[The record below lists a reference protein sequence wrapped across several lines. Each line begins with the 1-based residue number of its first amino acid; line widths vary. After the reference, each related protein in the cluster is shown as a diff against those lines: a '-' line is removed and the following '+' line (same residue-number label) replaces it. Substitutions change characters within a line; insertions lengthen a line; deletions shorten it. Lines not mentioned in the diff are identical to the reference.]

1 MEKKTCRAVVLKAVR
16 DMEMQEFPI
25 PEIKD
30 NDALLEVEMVGV
42 CGSDP
47 HMYQGT
53 NSNAWPIIMGHEIV
67 GRIAEI
73 GEYKSKISGCKK
85 GDRVVVETRFG
96 CGVCPACIKGK
107 YNQCVD
113 KLGYGFMVP
122 CTKPP
127 YLWGAYSEYLYLPER
142 AILHKVNEDVPAEAA
157 VLACAVLGNSVN
169 WLQMIG
175 GVSLGDTVVIMG
187 PGQQGL
193 GGVIVA
199 KEAGAKNIIVTG
211 KERDQE
217 RFKMAKKLG
226 ADHIINVDREDQIEK
241 IREYTNGEMADIAFD
256 CSGNPEAMTLST
268 AMVKKG
274 GTIVTP
280 GLYGGQKTPID
291 FDTVVF
297 GELKILGAHT
307 HHSAS
312 VAKSLDIINSKKY
325 PIEEIVTHKY
335 TLDEAEYAVQ
345 VAGEEIE
352 GEFPI
357 KVVIEPNKKKEDK

>member
-1 MEKKTCRAVVLKAVR
+1 MKKTCRAAVLNGVR
-16 DMEMQEFPI
+16 DMEIKEFPI

-47 HMYQGT
+47 HMYQGK
-53 NSNAWPIIMGHEIV
+53 NSNVFPIIMGHEIV

-73 GEYKSKISGCKK
+73 GDYKSEISGCKK

-96 CGVCPACIKGK
+96 CGVCKPCIQGK
-107 YNQCVD
+107 YNRCEK

-122 CTKPP
+122 CTEPP

-142 AILHKVNEDVPAEAA
+142 AILHKINEDVPSEAA

-169 WLQMIG
+169 WLQRIG
-175 GVSLGDTVVIMG
+175 GVAIGDTVVIMG

-193 GGVIVA
+193 GGVVVA
-199 KEAGAKNIIVTG
+199 REAGAKTVIITG
-211 KERDQE
+211 KNRDQE
-217 RFKMAKKLG
+217 RFKMAKRLG
-226 ADHIINVDREDQIEK
+226 ADYVVNVDKEDPIQLIKEV
-241 IREYTNGEMADIAFD
+241 TNGEMADIAFD
-256 CSGNPEAMTLST
+256 CSGSIDAMSSSVD
-268 AMVKKG
+268 MVRKG

-280 GLYGGQKTPID
+280 GLYQGLSTLID
-291 FDTVVF
+291 FDKVVF
-297 GELKILGAHT
+297 GELVIKGAHT
-307 HHSAS
+307 HNIDS
-312 VAKSLDIINSKKY
+312 VTQAISIINSKKY
-325 PIEEIVTHKY
+325 PLEDIVTHKY
-335 TLDEAEYAVQ
+335 TLDEAEFAVR

-357 KVVIEPNKKKEDK
+357 KVVIEPNKKK